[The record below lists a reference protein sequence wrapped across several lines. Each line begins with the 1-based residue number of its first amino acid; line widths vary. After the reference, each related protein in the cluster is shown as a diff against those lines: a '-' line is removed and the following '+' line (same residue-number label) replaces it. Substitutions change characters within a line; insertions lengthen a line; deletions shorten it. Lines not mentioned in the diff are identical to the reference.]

1 MDIIYLLIPIAIV
14 LIGFGTWAFFWS
26 VNTGQ
31 FDDLE
36 SPAHRILYDDDE
48 EMIPEEARVQSTD
61 EANDSADVAAG
72 TEGADSS
79 ESPSESEPKA

>member
-48 EMIPEEARVQSTD
+48 EMIPEDARIQPT
-61 EANDSADVAAG
+61 
-72 TEGADSS
+72 DSS
-79 ESPSESEPKA
+79 GEVAVGGDAVESANNASEQEPKA

>member
-26 VNTGQ
+26 VNSGQ

-48 EMIPEEARVQSTD
+48 ELIPEDARVEPTD
-61 EANDSADVAAG
+61 TASENADVDDDT
-72 TEGADSS
+72 TEH
-79 ESPSESEPKA
+79 EPKA

>member
-14 LIGFGTWAFFWS
+14 LVAFGTWAFFWS

-48 EMIPEEARVQSTD
+48 DMIPDDAKLTKAKTETPAQTAED
-61 EANDSADVAAG
+61 E
-72 TEGADSS
+72 
-79 ESPSESEPKA
+79 KAS

>member
-31 FDDLE
+31 FDDLQ

-48 EMIPEEARVQSTD
+48 EMIPEDARVQRTDAASESTD
-61 EANDSADVAAG
+61 VTPV
-72 TEGADSS
+72 TEGTDSTG
-79 ESPSESEPKA
+79 SPSESEPKA